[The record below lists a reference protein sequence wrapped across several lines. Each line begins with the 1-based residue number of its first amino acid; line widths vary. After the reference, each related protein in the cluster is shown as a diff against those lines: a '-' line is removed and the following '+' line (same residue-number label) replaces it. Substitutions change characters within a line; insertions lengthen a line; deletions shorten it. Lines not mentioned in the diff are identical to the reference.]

1 MAETPA
7 IDNLISEMERLKRAE
22 AILDRVFM
30 EYDPYG
36 RGKITDTTLHLMREH
51 FHFDDSE

>member
-1 MAETPA
+1 
-7 IDNLISEMERLKRAE
+7 MERLKRAE

-36 RGKITDTTLHLMREH
+36 RGKISEATLILMRQY